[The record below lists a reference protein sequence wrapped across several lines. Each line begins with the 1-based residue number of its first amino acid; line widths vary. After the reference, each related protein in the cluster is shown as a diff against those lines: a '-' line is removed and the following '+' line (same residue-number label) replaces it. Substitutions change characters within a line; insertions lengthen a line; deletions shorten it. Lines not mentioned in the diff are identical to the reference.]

1 MLYIYIYI
9 WEKKWPLLYCRCSK
23 RGILLFEDKS
33 TCVKWTLVCTKRMRL
48 YFVISSYRCVVKRK
62 KKMVQCAFIFQ
73 FFWQGRTIINY
84 EQMQSLFAF
93 SKMLNYPTKHWVDSV
108 GWKSW
113 ACHVFCLCW
122 NLSMIWQS
130 LCKLGMF
137 SCVITF

>member
-1 MLYIYIYI
+1 MLT
-9 WEKKWPLLYCRCSK
+9 KGRLLYCRCSN
-23 RGILLFEDKS
+23 RGILLYEDKS
-33 TCVKWTLVCTKRMRL
+33 ICVKWTLVCTKRMGF
-48 YFVISSYRCVVKRK
+48 YFAISSCRCGK
-62 KKMVQCAFIFQ
+62 KKKKELVQFAFIFH
-73 FFWQGRTIINY
+73 FLLQGRTIIKY

-93 SKMLNYPTKHWVDSV
+93 LKMLNYPPKHRGDSV

-130 LCKLGMF
+130 LCKLGMS